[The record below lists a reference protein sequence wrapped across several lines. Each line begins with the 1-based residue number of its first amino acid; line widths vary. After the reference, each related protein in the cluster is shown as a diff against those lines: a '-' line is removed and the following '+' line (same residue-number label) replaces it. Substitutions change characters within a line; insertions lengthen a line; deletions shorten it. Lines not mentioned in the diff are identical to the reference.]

1 MTRMTAVGKTV
12 GGWKLVATLAVGV
25 LMFCAGVVFIAGPAT
40 ASEGVTGTSSNIT
53 VSASVVESDAPDP
66 SSDQLGWEHG
76 VWANATLAIDQSDG
90 ITEAEL
96 EAVVARTMARVEAVR
111 GIEFERTPPVRILL
125 PREQQSESE
134 TRTYSDAERTLL
146 NQQYEALFFIN
157 ESRDAV
163 ASQRA
168 LLGGAVNGY
177 YSPETG
183 NVTMVSP
190 DSSVRQIRE
199 GVLAQELFHAQQDTQ
214 FDLPAV
220 GTIEQRNTRNS
231 YVEGDAN
238 YVQNLYEK
246 RCEADWHGTCYRPE
260 RDSPPDLSG
269 LNSGMFDLFQQPYQS
284 GYEFV
289 RDRHQQAGWEAVTSL
304 YEQPPASTE
313 QVIHPEKY
321 GTDQPSDLRVS
332 DRSTEA
338 WQPLR
343 AGGDRVTGSVGEAG
357 LYLSL
362 LYPATQTAG
371 QAEIIPLD
379 NHRVGGFDDPVRSN
393 YAHPATAGWDGD
405 RLLPYTTANG
415 NATGYV
421 YETVWDTPA
430 DARQFHGAYREL
442 LAYHDAD
449 PVPGLANTYRIPERD
464 GFTDAFYVNR
474 TADRVRIS
482 NAPTVQALSGIRSG
496 AAPESDRSEQAP
508 PWERADLAWDTTL
521 DVRGLS
527 SPTASAGTLYLGGTS
542 AVYAVDEETGRQ
554 VWMQSVEG
562 AITSAPT
569 VSAGSVY
576 AGTLGSS
583 VVATDATTG
592 TQQWRRQVSGAVV
605 YPPTASG
612 GTVYVGTAA
621 GRLHALRGDTG
632 EQVWSHPTN
641 GTVVGQP
648 MIVDDTVLAVDR
660 TGVSGLNTTNGD
672 TEWRVTVDGR
682 ILLRPTVSGDTV
694 YVTTSDA
701 STGNS
706 RIQAIGTDTGE
717 VRWSHATDGVT
728 GRPLTVANGTVYAG
742 ELDLESSTSTLLAL
756 TEDGGNVQWERR
768 LNGTAGTSPVVSN
781 DTVYAGTSTGR
792 VYAVGAASGERR
804 WVASTDGSVN
814 APLLATNTTVYAGSR
829 SGTLRALDTLTG
841 ETRWTLPA
849 DGLASISP
857 VLADGAVYANAGT
870 TLYAVAGSAKAD
882 SNDASDRAA
891 SGDGRDGSGQPSDG
905 ATDDLDPDPNP
916 NDDPSTD
923 ERNDS
928 GSSTVDQGT
937 DNTTAASDEGPGFG
951 VSAAVIATVAV
962 VGVLRS
968 RRQS

>member
-1 MTRMTAVGKTV
+1 MTAVGKRA
-12 GGWKLVATLAVGV
+12 GGGKLVATLAVGV

-40 ASEGVTGTSSNIT
+40 ASEQVTGTSSNIS

-146 NQQYEALFFIN
+146 NQQYEALFLIN

-220 GTIEQRNTRNS
+220 ETIEQRNTRNS

-246 RCEADWHGTCYRPE
+246 RCEGNWHGTCYRPE
-260 RDSPPDLSG
+260 RDSLPDLSG

-321 GTDQPSDLRVS
+321 GADRPSDLQVS
-332 DRSTEA
+332 DMSTEA

-343 AGGDRVTGSVGEAG
+343 VDGARVTGSVGEAG
-357 LYLSL
+357 LYVSL

-379 NHRVGGFDDPVRSN
+379 NHRVGGFGDPVSSN
-393 YAHPATAGWDGD
+393 YAHPATEGWDGD
-405 RLLPYTTANG
+405 RLVPYTAASG
-415 NATGYV
+415 DATGYV
-421 YETVWDTPA
+421 YETVWDTSA
-430 DARQFHGAYREL
+430 DAGQFHRAYRKL

-474 TADRVRIS
+474 TADRVRII

-508 PWERADLAWDTTL
+508 PWERADLAWDTAL
-521 DVRGLS
+521 DARGLS
-527 SPTASAGTLYLGGTS
+527 SPTASAGTLYVGGPS
-542 AVYAVDEETGRQ
+542 AVYAVDEETGGQ
-554 VWMQSVEG
+554 AWTQSVEG
-562 AITSAPT
+562 AVTSAPT

-576 AGTLGSS
+576 AGTLESG
-583 VVATDATTG
+583 VVATNATTG

-605 YPPTASG
+605 HSPTVSG
-612 GTVYVGTAA
+612 DTVYVGTAA
-621 GRLHALRGDTG
+621 GRLHALHGDTG

-648 MIVDDTVLAVDR
+648 VVVDDAVLAVDR
-660 TGVSGLNTTNGD
+660 TGVSSVNTTNGD
-672 TEWRVTVDGR
+672 PEWRVTVDGR
-682 ILLRPTVSGDTV
+682 VLSQPTVSGDTV
-694 YVTTSDA
+694 YITTSDA
-701 STGNS
+701 STGKS
-706 RIQAIGTDTGE
+706 RIQAIETDTGE
-717 VRWSHATDGVT
+717 VRWSHATNGVT
-728 GRPLTVANGTVYAG
+728 VRPLTAANGTVYAG
-742 ELDLESSTSTLLAL
+742 ELDLESSTTTLLAL
-756 TEDGGNVQWERR
+756 AGDGGDVQWERR
-768 LNGTAGTSPVVSN
+768 LNGTARTSPVVSN
-781 DTVYAGTSTGR
+781 DTVYVGTSTGR
-792 VYAVGAASGERR
+792 VSAVGATSGDRR
-804 WVASTDGSVN
+804 WVVSTDGSVN
-814 APLLATNTTVYAGSR
+814 APLLVANATLYAGSR
-829 SGTLRALDTLTG
+829 SGTLLALDTPTG
-841 ETRWTLPA
+841 ATRWTLPA
-849 DGLASISP
+849 NGLASISP
-857 VLADGAVYANAGT
+857 VLADDTVYANAGT

-882 SNDASDRAA
+882 SDDAPDGAA
-891 SGDGRDGSGQPSDG
+891 SGDGGDGSGQPSDG
-905 ATDDLDPDPNP
+905 ATDDGDPDRNP
-916 NDDPSTD
+916 DADPSTD
-923 ERNDS
+923 DQNDS

-937 DNTTAASDEGPGFG
+937 DNTPAASDEGPGFG
-951 VSAAVIATVAV
+951 VLAAVIATVAAA
-962 VGVLRS
+962 GVSRI